1 MYIYLSLNNCYLKHS
16 TKKNIPMVIQ
26 KEIYLYEV
34 NKKVMNIQL
43 VKQIEWAET

>member
-1 MYIYLSLNNCYLKHS
+1 
-16 TKKNIPMVIQ
+16 MVIQ

-43 VKQIEWAET
+43 VKQIEWAETQNLNKLKLCSYFY